1 MISRKLLGVLSV
13 GSLILSSMA
22 LSEEILVLNS
32 NYESDIVPHDP
43 GYTTFISGWVNS
55 GYGSIG
61 VDLPKAGVDYVDV
74 NNHGQVAY
82 IKEGGRIS
90 QTVGT
95 TLLAGETYT
104 LDYEIGRPLGQTG
117 HHFIAR
123 FKAYG
128 LVMAQ
133 NQSDLSTVAE
143 GEWASQTLTFTATED
158 MPVGKPLVVEFYNLS
173 SNAGHNVNLDNVTLN
188 IAGTGVETPVEE
200 EKAVTIASVMQGDA
214 TLNIPEDF
222 ANINAALA
230 SLDDK
235 VIKKDSIVTI
245 QVNNCAV
252 NDPNTTVRM
261 THPQG
266 ANIHIIGNPLD
277 PSACVLQFNGVNGFQ
292 AGGSDI
298 GLIDGFHIQG
308 DDTGGTYGIRSQY
321 GAIVNVGSNVW
332 VSDFNFGFS
341 VNLKGQLF
349 ANNTSAYSNTN
360 SGYVSEIGGFLRADD
375 AESYWNG
382 QEGYEAWNSG
392 VLYARNSQAYSNGR
406 RGYMAHA
413 NSYVYADG
421 AKSQDNYDY
430 SPGFGSH
437 HFSAMHNRNSV
448 SSGHYYARANDADT
462 HSFMNR
468 GGQNAYGNDTNRNR
482 NYVNFGSVMH

>member
-90 QTVGT
+90 QTVGA

-158 MPVGKPLVVEFYNLS
+158 MPVGKSLVVEFYNLS
-173 SNAGHNVNLDNVTLN
+173 SNTGHNVNLDNVTLS

-200 EKAVTIASVMQGDA
+200 EEVVTIASVMQGDA

-222 ANINAALA
+222 PNINAALT
-230 SLDDK
+230 SLNDK

-245 QVNNCAV
+245 QVNNCAA
-252 NDPNTTVRM
+252 NDSSSTVLV

-266 ANIHIIGNPLD
+266 QNIHIIGNPQD
-277 PSACVLQFNGVNGFQ
+277 PSACVLQFVGVDGISVTANANLGY
-292 AGGSDI
+292 
-298 GLIDGFHIQG
+298 IDGFHIKG
-308 DDTGGTYGIRSQY
+308 TDVGGTDGVIASN
-321 GAIVNVGSNVW
+321 GGMISVGPNVW
-332 VSDFNFGFS
+332 VSDFNFGFRALYRGH
-341 VNLKGQLF
+341 VF
-349 ANNTSAYSNTN
+349 ANHTNAFSNTN
-360 SGYVSEIGGFLRADD
+360 SGYLSQLGGFLYAQDS
-375 AESYWNG
+375 ESYGNG
-382 QEGYEAWNSG
+382 EEGYESYGGGLISASR
-392 VLYARNSQAYSNGR
+392 AHAYSNGQ
-406 RGYMAHA
+406 RGFISNEHSYLLANYSSSSHNNDAYPGYGAH
-413 NSYVYADG
+413 N
-421 AKSQDNYDY
+421 
-430 SPGFGSH
+430 
-437 HFSAMHNRNSV
+437 FSAMIIQHSATF
-448 SSGHYYARANDADT
+448 GH
-462 HSFMNR
+462 
-468 GGQNAYGNDTNRNR
+468 GKAYGNDNGSHSFLDRQHQSIHSNNRNST
-482 NYVNFGSVMH
+482 NTYFGSYTR